1 MHVVRQQDLPF
12 AGMSYHFIGRDH
24 GVQVSAYLVTS
35 APGRRT
41 RLHRHPYDEIV
52 FVREG
57 HGRWRVDDEERDAG
71 PGDILVVKAGQVH
84 RFTNTGDVALVQL
97 DVHVSPEFIQEDL
110 D

>member
-12 AGMSYHFIGRDH
+12 AGMSHHFVGRDH

-57 HGRWRVDDEERDAG
+57 HGRWRVDDEEREAG

-84 RFTNTGDVALVQL
+84 MFTNTGDVPLVQL